1 MKRIFGI
8 MAVTCLTSLST
19 LAQTAEGFILSK
31 MGAKAEY
38 TVTHGE
44 MKKLAM
50 GYAYVYQTKENTKV
64 EVREDGTT
72 RVITKNFILNKKK
85 KPSNFAGI
93 KEGYYTAIDVNPDG
107 SYTISDLLFGPINTS
122 ASNTGFLLKIPAEL
136 KVGDALECGTTTT
149 TSKTLGITFTNST
162 TYSDFQVVEE
172 RDHTTSAGTFHCYVV
187 KGKNTTTFNKKTFSY
202 DEEYWFAK
210 GVGIVLYKIDVPQS
224 KEKLYFELTSLSM

>member
-1 MKRIFGI
+1 MKKTFVLLV
-8 MAVTCLTSLST
+8 ATFLTSLGA

-38 TVTHGE
+38 TVTRGE
-44 MKKLAM
+44 KRKLNM
-50 GYAYVYQTKENTKV
+50 GYAYQTKENTKV
-64 EVREDGTT
+64 EVHEDGST

-85 KPSNFAGI
+85 KPSNLVGV
-93 KEGYYTAIDVNPDG
+93 KEGSYTAIDVNPDG
-107 SYTISDLLFGPINTS
+107 SYTISGLLFGPINAS
-122 ASNTGFLLKIPAEL
+122 ASNTGFMLKIPAEL

-149 TSKTLGITFTNST
+149 TFKMKGRTFTTST

-187 KGKNTTTFNKKTFSY
+187 KGKNTTSSNNQTFSY

-210 GVGIVLYKIDVPQS
+210 GVGIVLYKMGDPQS
-224 KEKLYFELTSLSM
+224 KEEFYYELTSLSM

>member
-1 MKRIFGI
+1 MKKTFVLLV
-8 MAVTCLTSLST
+8 ATFLTSLGA

-38 TVTHGE
+38 TVTRGE
-44 MKKLAM
+44 KRKLNM
-50 GYAYVYQTKENTKV
+50 GYAYQTKENTKV
-64 EVREDGTT
+64 EVHEDGST

-85 KPSNFAGI
+85 KPSNLVGV
-93 KEGYYTAIDVNPDG
+93 KEGSYTAIDVNPDG
-107 SYTISDLLFGPINTS
+107 SYTISGLLFGPINAS
-122 ASNTGFLLKIPAEL
+122 ASNTGFMLKIPAEL

-149 TSKTLGITFTNST
+149 TFKMMGRTFTTST

-187 KGKNTTTFNKKTFSY
+187 KGKNTTSSNNQTFSY

-210 GVGIVLYKIDVPQS
+210 GVGIVLYKMDDPQS
-224 KEKLYFELTSLSM
+224 KEKFYYELTSLSM

>member
-8 MAVTCLTSLST
+8 MAVTCLTSLGA

-38 TVTHGE
+38 TVTRGE
-44 MKKLAM
+44 KRKLNM
-50 GYAYVYQTKENTKV
+50 GYAYQTKENTKV

-85 KPSNFAGI
+85 KPSNLAGV
-93 KEGYYTAIDVNPDG
+93 KEGSYTAIDVNPDG
-107 SYTISDLLFGPINTS
+107 SYTISGLLFGPINAS
-122 ASNTGFLLKIPAEL
+122 ASNAGFMLKIPAEL

-149 TSKTLGITFTNST
+149 TFKMMGRTFTNST

-187 KGKNTTTFNKKTFSY
+187 KGKNTTTSNNKTFSY

>member
-1 MKRIFGI
+1 MKKTFVLLV
-8 MAVTCLTSLST
+8 ATFLTSLGA

-38 TVTHGE
+38 TVTRGE
-44 MKKLAM
+44 KRKLNM
-50 GYAYVYQTKENTKV
+50 GYAYQTKENTKV
-64 EVREDGTT
+64 EVHEDGST

-85 KPSNFAGI
+85 KPSNLVGV
-93 KEGYYTAIDVNPDG
+93 KEGSYTAIDVNPDG
-107 SYTISDLLFGPINTS
+107 SYTISGLLFGPINAS
-122 ASNTGFLLKIPAEL
+122 ASNTGFMLKIPAEL

-149 TSKTLGITFTNST
+149 TFKMMGRTFTTST

-187 KGKNTTTFNKKTFSY
+187 KGKNTTSSNNQTFSY

-210 GVGIVLYKIDVPQS
+210 GVGIVLYKMGDPQS
-224 KEKLYFELTSLSM
+224 KEEFYYELTSLSM